1 MSYRRC
7 RKDGYGVGA
16 ILSFTEGSI
25 AVNSVVPLVNCL
37 YGGASDHH
45 GSAGSGL
52 AAVGQASADLLFDV
66 TAVIQIVGVVLIVLS
81 VCKHHV

>member
-25 AVNSVVPLVNCL
+25 AVNSFVPFVNCL
-37 YGGASDHH
+37 DAGASDRQ
-45 GSAGSGL
+45 GSVGSGL
-52 AAVGQASADLLFDV
+52 AAASQASADLLFGV
-66 TAVIQIVGVVLIVLS
+66 TTVILIVGVVLIVLS
-81 VCKHHV
+81 LCKHHT